1 MNHFGLSG
9 SGKWISI
16 RYLLIDGG
24 QVFKKVII
32 TYVCLL

>member
-16 RYLLIDGG
+16 KYLLIDER
-24 QVFKKVII
+24 QVFQKVII